1 MSVSQDR
8 FSCLCVHL
16 CVYVC
21 VCERERESGWL
32 FAAQPGVYPGHHSH
46 FTQGEGVGQVLLKL
60 CQRVCVCVCVC
71 VCMHLPQAQKRYY
84 LSLDM
89 FFHLAFFLLDRHHFG
104 CQSFFFLLRPFR
116 KVDLIH
122 CIVCG
127 SAWVT
132 VCNAFSIKSSA
143 KRISED
149 KDKFQTVFCY
159 LIVILSSHDTWANK
173 VLGHFH

>member
-60 CQRVCVCVCVC
+60 CQRVCVCASVCVC
-71 VCMHLPQAQKRYY
+71 LYASASGSEEI
-84 LSLDM
+84 LSLPWHVLSSCL
-89 FFHLAFFLLDRHHFG
+89 FSSWQTPFWLPVI
-104 CQSFFFLLRPFR
+104 FFLLRPFR
-116 KVDLIH
+116 KVDLIL

-149 KDKFQTVFCY
+149 KDKFQTVFC
-159 LIVILSSHDTWANK
+159 
-173 VLGHFH
+173 